1 MSPLD
6 QGSMRGVIIMWIGMT
21 IGIGNLT
28 VPKYVMIFGAITGI
42 ILIIL
47 SALVN
52 YWAFSATLK
61 STFYTGKM

>member
-21 IGIGNLT
+21 ISIGNLT